1 LSTAPSPPRGSQRQ
15 GGTPASEI
23 ALALVALGEPCANL
37 AALYRALSVEWP
49 RAVMHF
55 PNSNCSRGVPVVDL
69 GPGLNDDPDPDLLG
83 ACLRRMTELALPGL
97 RLAV

>member
-1 LSTAPSPPRGSQRQ
+1 
-15 GGTPASEI
+15 
-23 ALALVALGEPCANL
+23 
-37 AALYRALSVEWP
+37 
-49 RAVMHF
+49 MHF